1 MRPKLAREDRELRA
15 ETGREPRWLSRSSRA
30 CITDM
35 PMTAIDRLATAACS
49 AAFSVFDRDRV
60 FEPEASR
67 RVSSSE
73 SRRFAGLTARLRASG
88 AAGKRNDPIAGA
100 IWVTLAMATF
110 AGLGTFGK
118 YAMQAGLDPLQV
130 IFFRN
135 FFCLFFMLPLLHWR
149 GPALAVSSQ
158 LRLYGVRVGLAFI
171 SMTTWFTALSFMPL
185 GELTAVGFLAPLFAT
200 AFAVLWLGEVVR
212 ARRWTA
218 LVIGFIGALIIL
230 RPGGVGFGLG
240 QLLALV
246 SALTAGI
253 VGPLLKQM
261 TAQDDPD
268 KIVFITNLWAA
279 PVSLV
284 PALFVWQWPPLAL
297 WPYLIGLGLCA
308 VLGHVALLR
317 GFASTDASLVFTF
330 EFSRLPFAVAA
341 GYLAFGETTDI
352 WTWIGAF
359 VIFGSAAYVT
369 RREAQLAQ
377 QRYGVRIRDV
387 SDPLSLTPVRL
398 RF

>member
-1 MRPKLAREDRELRA
+1 
-15 ETGREPRWLSRSSRA
+15 LSSFGGN
-30 CITDM
+30 IG
-35 PMTAIDRLATAACS
+35 
-49 AAFSVFDRDRV
+49 
-60 FEPEASR
+60 
-67 RVSSSE
+67 
-73 SRRFAGLTARLRASG
+73 GLVARLWASG
-88 AAGKRNDPIAGA
+88 KPGKRNDPIAGA
-100 IWVTLAMATF
+100 IWVTIAMATF

-118 YAMQAGLDPLQV
+118 FAMHEGVDPLQV

-135 FFCLFFMLPLLHWR
+135 FFCLVLMLPLLYWR
-149 GPALAVSSQ
+149 GPSLAVSAQ
-158 LRLYGVRVGLAFI
+158 FRLYGVRVGLAFL
-171 SMTTWFTALSFMPL
+171 SMMAWFSALSLIPL

-200 AFAVLWLGEVVR
+200 IFAVFWLGEVVR

-240 QLLALV
+240 QMLALF

-268 KIVFITNLWAA
+268 KIVFITNLWATPA
-279 PVSLV
+279 SLI
-284 PALFVWQWPPLAL
+284 PALFVWEWPALAV

-317 GFASTDASLVFTF
+317 GFASMDASLVFTF

-341 GYLAFGETTDI
+341 GYLLLGESTDL
-352 WTWIGAF
+352 WTWVGALI
-359 VIFGSAAYVT
+359 IFSSAAYIT
-369 RREAQLAQ
+369 RREAQLVKE
-377 QRYGVRIRDV
+377 RTGVRIRDV

-398 RF
+398 RL

>member
-1 MRPKLAREDRELRA
+1 M
-15 ETGREPRWLSRSSRA
+15 
-30 CITDM
+30 
-35 PMTAIDRLATAACS
+35 
-49 AAFSVFDRDRV
+49 
-60 FEPEASR
+60 R
-67 RVSSSE
+67 RVSSIE
-73 SRRFAGLTARLRASG
+73 SRNTAGLTARLRASG
-88 AAGKRNDPIAGA
+88 KAGKGNDPIVGI

-110 AGLGTFGK
+110 AGLCTFGK
-118 YAMQAGLDPLQV
+118 YAIQAGVDPLQV

-135 FFCLFFMLPLLHWR
+135 FFCLILMLPLLHWR
-149 GPALAVSSQ
+149 GPSLAVTTQ
-158 LRLYGVRVGLAFI
+158 VKLYGVRVGLAFI
-171 SMTTWFTALSFMPL
+171 SMMAWFSALSLIPF
-185 GELTAVGFLAPLFAT
+185 GELTAVSFLAPLFAT
-200 AFAVLWLGEVVR
+200 VFAVFWLGEVVR

-240 QLLALV
+240 QMLAIF

-268 KIVFITNLWAA
+268 KIVFITNLWTTPA
-279 PVSLV
+279 SLI

-297 WPYLIGLGLCA
+297 WPYLIALGVCA
-308 VLGHVALLR
+308 VLGHIALLR

-341 GYLAFGETTDI
+341 GYLAFGEATDL
-352 WTWIGAF
+352 WTWVGALI
-359 VIFGSAAYVT
+359 IFSSAAYVT
-369 RREAQLAQ
+369 RREAQLARE
-377 QRYGVRIRDV
+377 RYGVRIRDV